1 MDIKEQLNQIHIEIK
16 LLGLNVKY
24 NKVEE
29 DQLESHLSQLNELE
43 KKKKILEKKYE
54 LLTHEKEKPN
64 PLEELSLKQSLNHGL
79 GGIPDGDLREKIENH
94 LSYLTIYN
102 EKYDI
107 IRKSLKINKNHS
119 LDQMPYYMRELKYEN
134 INYTLTHM

>member
-1 MDIKEQLNQIHIEIK
+1 M
-16 LLGLNVKY
+16 
-24 NKVEE
+24 
-29 DQLESHLSQLNELE
+29 
-43 KKKKILEKKYE
+43 LEKKYE
-54 LLTHEKEKPN
+54 LFVDKKEKPN
-64 PLEELSLKQSLNHGL
+64 SLEELSLKQSLNHGL

-94 LSYLTIYN
+94 ISYLTIYN

-107 IRKSLKINKNHS
+107 IKKSLKINKIHS

>member
-43 KKKKILEKKYE
+43 KKKKMLEKKYE
-54 LLTHEKEKPN
+54 LFVDKKEKPN
-64 PLEELSLKQSLNHGL
+64 SLEELSLKQSLNHGL

-94 LSYLTIYN
+94 ISYLTIYN

-107 IRKSLKINKNHS
+107 IKKSLKINKIHS

>member
-1 MDIKEQLNQIHIEIK
+1 MDIKEQLNQIYLEIK

-24 NKVEE
+24 NKVDE
-29 DQLESHLSQLNELE
+29 DQLESHLSQLSELE

-54 LLTHEKEKPN
+54 LLTHEKEKSN

-79 GGIPDGDLREKIENH
+79 GGISDGDLREKIENH

-107 IRKSLKINKNHS
+107 IKKSLKINKKHS
-119 LDQMPYYMRELKYEN
+119 LEQMPYYMRELKYEN
-134 INYTLTHM
+134 INYTLAHM

>member
-1 MDIKEQLNQIHIEIK
+1 MDIKEQLNQIHTEIK

-29 DQLESHLSQLNELE
+29 EQLESHLSQLNELE

-79 GGIPDGDLREKIENH
+79 GNIPDGDLTEKIENH
-94 LSYLTIYN
+94 ISYLTIYN

-107 IRKSLKINKNHS
+107 IKKSLKINKNRS

-134 INYTLTHM
+134 INYTLVHM

>member
-1 MDIKEQLNQIHIEIK
+1 MDIKEQLNEINVQIK

-24 NKVEE
+24 DKVEE

-54 LLTHEKEKPN
+54 IFTHEKEKPN
-64 PLEELSLKQSLNHGL
+64 YLEELSLKQSLNHGL
-79 GGIPDGDLREKIENH
+79 GGIPEGDLREKIENH

-107 IRKSLKINKNHS
+107 IKKSLKINKKHS
-119 LDQMPYYMRELKYEN
+119 LEQMPYYMRELKYEN
-134 INYTLTHM
+134 INYTLVHM